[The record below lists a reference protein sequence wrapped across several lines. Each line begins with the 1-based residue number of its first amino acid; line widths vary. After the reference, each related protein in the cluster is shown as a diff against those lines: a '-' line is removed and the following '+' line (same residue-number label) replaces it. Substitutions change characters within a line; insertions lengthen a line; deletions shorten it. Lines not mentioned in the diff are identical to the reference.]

1 MELEEKAICMK
12 NELEQKE
19 MRMRNQMMASK
30 NELEQKEMR
39 MRNQM
44 MASKNELEQKEIRMR
59 NQMMASKIEI
69 SRANKSIQE
78 LKKEKLLIKLDSNKI
93 ELNLK
98 NSLKKAK
105 SSHQKKK
112 KFTRNINHIMNEPRQ
127 TREEEAE
134 PETTTS
140 LYQKFK
146 NAVRRTFF

>member
-1 MELEEKAICMK
+1 MLKMELEEKAICM
-12 NELEQKE
+12 
-19 MRMRNQMMASK
+19 K

-69 SRANKSIQE
+69 CRANKSIQE
-78 LKKEKLLIKLDSNKI
+78 LKKEKLLIKLDFNKI

-98 NSLKKAK
+98 NCIKKAK

-134 PETTTS
+134 AEPETTTS